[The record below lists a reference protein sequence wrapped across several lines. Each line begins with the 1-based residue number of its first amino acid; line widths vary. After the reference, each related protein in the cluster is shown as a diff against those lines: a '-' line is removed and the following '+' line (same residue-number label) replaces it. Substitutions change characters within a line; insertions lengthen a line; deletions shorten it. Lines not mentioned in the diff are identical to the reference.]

1 MTGPLPGIIGH
12 GIDLVEI
19 ARIARMI
26 DEHGGRF
33 IDRCFTSV
41 EQAYSEASEAVRG
54 ERYAARFAAKE
65 ATLKAL
71 GTGLRDGIEW
81 TDVEVDRTAAGK
93 PFLRL
98 GGRAVEIATSSG
110 IEAWSL
116 SLTHAG
122 GLAMASVIAHRGP
135 SSEPQAG

>member
-19 ARIARMI
+19 ARIERMLE
-26 DEHGGRF
+26 EHGGRF
-33 IDRCFTSV
+33 LDRCFTKI
-41 EQAYSEASEAVRG
+41 EQDYAEASAAVRG

-65 ATLKAL
+65 AALKAL

-81 TDVEVDRTAAGK
+81 TDLEVDRTPSGK

-98 GGRAVEIATSSG
+98 AGRAAEIAESLG
-110 IEAWSL
+110 IEGWAL

-122 GLAMASVIAHRGP
+122 GLAMASAIAHRGP
-135 SSEPQAG
+135 SPEPEAG